1 MMNLKSTCCLIFNK
15 QVIYVNSSFSALAEH
30 TTHLH
35 ELVWARQIY
44 YVVSPP
50 CGKTVLLLS
59 VKIAKHLS
67 HYIQYISVQI
77 TLFVFTREMWSELN
91 ISFYSLY
98 ILYNKHKL
106 YKNVIQIITFYF
118 Y

>member
-1 MMNLKSTCCLIFNK
+1 M
-15 QVIYVNSSFSALAEH
+15 YVNSSFPALVEH

-50 CGKTVLLLS
+50 CGKTVLLLFRE
-59 VKIAKHLS
+59 KHLS

-77 TLFVFTREMWSELN
+77 TLFVFTREMWCELN